1 MEKIHRRIARTK
13 PDVVVNFYKLLGG
26 LTNLRYR
33 EHIPFIHIG
42 HQFLLNHPD
51 YPFGKSDE
59 QGYLFLRLHAI
70 FNKIGATK
78 TLALSFYPMKDHL
91 SERIAVVPP
100 LIRKEVREVQVRNED
115 YLLVYILNQ
124 GYEEEIRQWHTRHPE
139 TWLICFWDKN
149 APDKLEAD
157 QTLTFYTID
166 DEKFLHFMAG
176 CKGYVST
183 AGFESICE
191 AFYLSKPVMVVPS
204 HVEQEVN
211 AADAASTG
219 KAVVHSSFDLDKLT
233 ERLQQ
238 PAPQEETFRRWIASA
253 EEICMRHLT
262 TFV

>member
-139 TWLICFWDKN
+139 TWLICFWDKKR
-149 APDKLEAD
+149 AGQAGSRSDTDLLYDRRRKIPS
-157 QTLTFYTID
+157 
-166 DEKFLHFMAG
+166 LHG
-176 CKGYVST
+176 
-183 AGFESICE
+183 
-191 AFYLSKPVMVVPS
+191 
-204 HVEQEVN
+204 
-211 AADAASTG
+211 
-219 KAVVHSSFDLDKLT
+219 
-233 ERLQQ
+233 RLQ
-238 PAPQEETFRRWIASA
+238 RVCIHCRIR
-253 EEICMRHLT
+253 IDL
-262 TFV
+262 